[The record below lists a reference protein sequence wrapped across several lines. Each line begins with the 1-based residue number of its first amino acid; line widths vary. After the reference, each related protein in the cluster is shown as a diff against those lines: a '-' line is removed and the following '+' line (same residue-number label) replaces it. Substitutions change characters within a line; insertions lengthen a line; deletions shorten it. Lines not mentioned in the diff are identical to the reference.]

1 VLELRAEGGRRV
13 ARLEAVEERW
23 ERMVLGTPWV
33 ASCTVTVA
41 RRGDRELLG
50 PEAAEHLT

>member
-23 ERMVLGTPWV
+23 EGMVLGTPWV

-41 RRGDRELLG
+41 EEKIESCSGL
-50 PEAAEHLT
+50 EAAEHLT